1 MVVTN
6 LIPASQR
13 RRSIAIALGLAALVA
28 LFYAVT
34 MVRLQGNVAK
44 RMELDR
50 AASQS
55 ITVPRE
61 TEAAGEQ

>member
-1 MVVTN
+1 VVVTN